1 MATLEEMERALIAA
15 DRAGNVE
22 DARRLAAAIRSQRQ
36 AQPQGQQRGQGF
48 FTAMPQGFNSGV
60 ATALGFPTDAMNFL
74 LSGVDRVAGTQLSGD
89 MPVGG
94 GRWLRKALR
103 GFDKVPLLAG
113 TTYDQI
119 EDLAPSDR
127 KWAVAGE
134 VMGGAV
140 PFAAAPLAIARTGAT
155 GPAFLRSAVEA
166 ARANPGRFASTEAGL
181 AAGAAQG
188 GAIAEVAAPGSE
200 TARLAGE
207 TIGGFVNPTQ
217 AWRAAAGAGLSALNA
232 VETNFSRA
240 GRERAA
246 ARVLQDTLRRTGED
260 SAELAATLRQQDP
273 FRLGL
278 TAGQETGS
286 TGLLAVERRIA
297 DLDPQFAAKMESRP
311 GEAFANLREA
321 GEAVVRTGQP
331 GQLTE
336 AMRGRLGETQ
346 ANIAGRRQAAQ
357 AQALRGRQ
365 AIGDVTPAQQ
375 ADASIAAREVLG
387 DALGAAR
394 GRESALWES
403 VPRNRKI
410 EPTNVLAA
418 REEIR
423 GRLLPNENMPS
434 PVEGFTGDLAR
445 QAAEKEKTGLLDA
458 AGNEIT
464 RQGKAEAT
472 SAELLR
478 LRSRALERA
487 REATAKGEFGLAN
500 QMRMIAEGALE
511 DLGGLSDTA
520 RSFSRQ
526 LNERF
531 TQGFAGDV
539 LARDPAGGFRME
551 PELTLERA
559 FGQGGA
565 GGDVRMRQLSEA
577 AEFGN
582 KGAGMLSQQ
591 DRFLRGA
598 VQSVIDPAT
607 GRVNPNRLA
616 AWQRDNASILERFPQ
631 LKRDLGS
638 AEAAQRTLNR
648 VEAITDKA
656 TRNAGKTVIAR
667 IAGVDDAT
675 VGVGRLLSVV
685 NANRVGEYASLARA
699 ARNAGPEAVAG
710 LRSATLESVF
720 KNSTNATGQFDFER
734 LSQLLLN
741 KGPSGRD
748 QSVLEMM
755 RGNGVLDE
763 AASQRLQ
770 AIINRANRLTN
781 ALRKP
786 AGTGQLV
793 DDPDT
798 LTDFLT
804 TVVGAR
810 AGATVGG
817 GTGAS
822 LKAAAAGSS
831 VMRKWFQKL
840 PANKTQEVLAEAAM
854 NPKFMAMLLEKPT
867 TAQQAR
873 ALSKQINA
881 FLFSAGITAASNEM
895 NERRPLEE
903 SLDAFAQ

>member
-1 MATLEEMERALIAA
+1 MATLDELQRALIAA

-22 DARRLAAAIRSQRQ
+22 DARRLAAAIRSQQQ

-48 FTAMPQGFNSGV
+48 FTAMPRGFNSGL
-60 ATALGFPTDAMNFL
+60 ATLVGLPTDAANAL

-89 MPVGG
+89 MPIGG
-94 GRWLRKALR
+94 SRWLRKAMR
-103 GFDKVPLLAG
+103 GFDRVPALSQV
-113 TTYDQI
+113 TYDQI

-134 VMGGAV
+134 VLGGAV

-155 GPAFLRSAVEA
+155 GPAFLRGAVEA

-217 AWRAAAGAGLSALNA
+217 AWRAASGAGLSALNA
-232 VETNFSRA
+232 VETNFSNE
-240 GRERAA
+240 GRQRAA

-260 SAELAATLRQQDP
+260 PGELAAALRQQDP

-286 TGLLAVERRIA
+286 TGLLAVERRLA
-297 DLDPQFAAKMESRP
+297 DLNPQFAADMEARP
-311 GEAFANLREA
+311 EAAFGRLREGGEAIVN
-321 GEAVVRTGQP
+321 TGNRAD
-331 GQLTE
+331 LTA
-336 AMRGRLGETQ
+336 AMRERLGQ
-346 ANIAGRRQAAQ
+346 AQSNIAGRRQAAQ

-365 AIGDVTPAQQ
+365 GIGEVTPAQQ
-375 ADASIAAREVLG
+375 ADASIAARQVLG

-394 GRESALWES
+394 GQESALWNQ
-403 VPRNRKI
+403 VPRDATVA
-410 EPTNVLAA
+410 PTGLLAA

-423 GRLLPNENMPS
+423 GRLLPNESMRN
-434 PVEGFTGDLAR
+434 PVEDYTAGLAER
-445 QAAEKEKTGLLDA
+445 AAEGPV
-458 AGNEIT
+458 GV
-464 RQGKAEAT
+464 T
-472 SAELLR
+472 SGELLR
-478 LRSRALERA
+478 LRSRALELG
-487 REATAKGEFGLAN
+487 REATAEGRFGVAN
-500 QMRMIAEGALE
+500 QMNTMAEGALQ

-520 RSFSRQ
+520 RDFSRGMNQ
-526 LNERF
+526 RF
-531 TQGFAGDV
+531 TQGFAGDA
-539 LARDPAGGFRME
+539 LARDRTGGSRIE
-551 PELTLERA
+551 PELTLQRA

-565 GGDVRMRQLSEA
+565 AGDVRMRQLSEA
-577 AEFGN
+577 AGFPGEASIGGRFTDVRGQE
-582 KGAGMLSQQ
+582 MLNQQ

-616 AWQRDNASILERFPQ
+616 AWQRDNASILQRFPQ
-631 LKRDLGS
+631 LKRDLAS
-638 AEAAQRTLNR
+638 AETAQRAFDR

-656 TRNAGKTVIAR
+656 GRNAGKTVIAR
-667 IAGVDDAT
+667 IAGMDDAT
-675 VGVGRLLSVV
+675 VGVGRMLSVT
-685 NANRVGEYASLARA
+685 NANRAGEYASLARA
-699 ARNAGPEAVAG
+699 AQNAGPEAVAG
-710 LRSATLESVF
+710 LRSATLENLF
-720 KNSTNATGQFDFER
+720 RNATSSTGRFDFER

-741 KGPSGRD
+741 KGTGRD
-748 QSVLEMM
+748 ASVLEMM

-781 ALRKP
+781 ALRTP
-786 AGTGQLV
+786 AGTNQLV
-793 DDPDT
+793 DDPDA

-804 TVVGAR
+804 RTVGANIG
-810 AGATVGG
+810 AKAGGSSGATIVA
-817 GTGAS
+817 AS
-822 LKAAAAGSS
+822 AGSRL
-831 VMRKWFQKL
+831 MRKYFEKL
-840 PANKTQEVLAEAAM
+840 PANKVQEVLVEAAQ

-873 ALSKQINA
+873 VLSNQINA
-881 FLFSAGITAASNEM
+881 FLFSAGISAVSNEM

-903 SLDAFAQ
+903 SLNAIGQ

>member
-48 FTAMPQGFNSGV
+48 FTAMPQGFNSGLATV
-60 ATALGFPTDAMNFL
+60 AGLPVDAANAL

-94 GRWLRKALR
+94 SRWLRKAMR
-103 GFDKVPLLAG
+103 GFDRVPALSQV
-113 TTYDQI
+113 TYDQMQ
-119 EDLAPSDR
+119 DLAPSDR

-134 VMGGAV
+134 VMGGAM
-140 PFAAAPLAIARTGAT
+140 PFAAAPLAIARAGAT

-200 TARLAGE
+200 MARLAGE

-260 SAELAATLRQQDP
+260 PAELAAALRQQDP

-297 DLDPQFAAKMESRP
+297 DLDPQFAARMESRP

-321 GEAVVRTGQP
+321 GESVVRTGQP

-336 AMRGRLGETQ
+336 AMRGRVGETQ
-346 ANIAGRRQAAQ
+346 SNIAGRRQAAQ

-394 GRESALWES
+394 GQESALWQQ
-403 VPRNRKI
+403 VPRDATVT
-410 EPTNVLAA
+410 PTNLLAA

-423 GRLLPNENMPS
+423 GRLLPNENMRS
-434 PVEGFTGDLAR
+434 PVEDYTAGLAER
-445 QAAEKEKTGLLDA
+445 AAEGPV
-458 AGNEIT
+458 GV
-464 RQGKAEAT
+464 T
-472 SAELLR
+472 SGELLR
-478 LRSRALERA
+478 LRSRALELG
-487 REATAKGEFGLAN
+487 REATAEGRFGVAN
-500 QMRMIAEGALE
+500 QMNTMAEGALQ
-511 DLGGLSDTA
+511 DLGGLSNTA
-520 RSFSRQ
+520 RDFSRGMNQ
-526 LNERF
+526 RF
-531 TQGFAGDV
+531 TQGFAGDA
-539 LARDPAGGFRME
+539 LARDRTGGPRIE
-551 PELTLERA
+551 PELTLQRA

-565 GGDVRMRQLSEA
+565 AGDVRMRQLSEA
-577 AEFGN
+577 ASFPGETAVGGRFTDLRGQE
-582 KGAGMLSQQ
+582 MLNQQ

-699 ARNAGPEAVAG
+699 AQNAGPEAVAG

-741 KGPSGRD
+741 KGPSDRD

-770 AIINRANRLTN
+770 AIINRANRLTT

-793 DDPDT
+793 DDPDA

-873 ALSKQINA
+873 VLSKQINA
-881 FLFSAGITAASNEM
+881 FLFSAGISAASNEM